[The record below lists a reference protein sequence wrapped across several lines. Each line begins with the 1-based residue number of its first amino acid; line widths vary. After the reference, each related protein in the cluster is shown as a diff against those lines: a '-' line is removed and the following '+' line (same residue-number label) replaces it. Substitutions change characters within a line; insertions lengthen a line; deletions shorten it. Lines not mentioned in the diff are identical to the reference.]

1 MMSGGKRA
9 HELDLVACS
18 LCGMV
23 CDGRYE
29 CETQRLHCPRC
40 GSALSVRKRHSHARS
55 AAYLIAALVLYIPA
69 NVYPV
74 MYTKMLGNEADSTI
88 IGGIMEFWKSGSW
101 DIALLIFLASVAV
114 PCTKFIALGYLLW
127 NRNTSENALVSKTR
141 LLKFVEGIGYWS
153 MLDVLV
159 VAIVAALIQF
169 QALGEAEPRLGIVF
183 FGSVVVLT
191 MLSALSFDGRLTWDR
206 TVDHG

>member
-1 MMSGGKRA
+1 MPNGVRA
-9 HELDLVACS
+9 HELDLVSCG

-23 CDGRYE
+23 CDGRSH
-29 CETQRLHCPRC
+29 CEIETLYCVRC
-40 GSALSVRKRHSHARS
+40 GSVLSVRKRNSHARS
-55 AAYLIAALVLYIPA
+55 TAYLVAALVLYIPA
-69 NVYPV
+69 NIFPV

-88 IGGIMEFWKSGSW
+88 IGGIVEFWESGSW

-114 PCTKFIALGYLLW
+114 PCTKFIAMGFLLW
-127 NRNTSENALVSKTR
+127 NGPATEHAMVSKTR

-169 QALGEAEPRLGIVF
+169 NALGVAEPRLGIVF

-191 MLSALSFDGRLTWDR
+191 MMSALSFDGRLTWDR
-206 TVDHG
+206 EVAHG

>member
-1 MMSGGKRA
+1 MTSGGKRA
-9 HELDLVACS
+9 HELDLVACH
-18 LCGMV
+18 LCEMV
-23 CDGRYE
+23 CEGRSE
-29 CETQRLHCPRC
+29 CETQRLDCPRC
-40 GSALSVRKRHSHARS
+40 GSTLRVRKRHAHARS
-55 AAYLIAALVLYIPA
+55 AAYLIAALALYIPA

-88 IGGIMEFWKSGSW
+88 IGGIAEFWESGSW
-101 DIALLIFLASVAV
+101 DIAILIFLASVAV

-127 NRNTSENALVSKTR
+127 NRNTSEHALVGKTR

-206 TVDHG
+206 KVDHD

>member
-1 MMSGGKRA
+1 MTNGMRA
-9 HELDLVACS
+9 QALDLMSCD

-23 CDGRYE
+23 CDGRAQSE
-29 CETQRLHCPRC
+29 VEVLFCPRC
-40 GSALSVRKRHSHARS
+40 GSPLQARKRSSHARS
-55 AAYLIAALVLYIPA
+55 TAYWIAALVLYVPA

-74 MYTKMLGNEADSTI
+74 MYTKMLGDEADSTI
-88 IGGIMEFWKSGSW
+88 VGGIMEFWKSGSW

-114 PCTKFIALGYLLW
+114 PCTKFFALGFLLF
-127 NRNTSENALVSKTR
+127 NRRSTERAMVGKTH
-141 LLKFVEGIGYWS
+141 LLKFVEAIGYWS

-169 QALGEAEPRLGIVF
+169 GALGAAEPRLGIVF
-183 FGSVVVLT
+183 FGAVVVLT

-206 TVDHG
+206 QVTHD

>member
-1 MMSGGKRA
+1 MTSGGVRA

-23 CDGRYE
+23 CDGRSR
-29 CETQRLHCPRC
+29 CETETLHCARC
-40 GSALSVRKRHSHARS
+40 GSVLYGRKHNSHARS

-88 IGGIMEFWKSGSW
+88 VGGIMEFWESGSW

-114 PCTKFIALGYLLW
+114 PCTKFITMGYLLW
-127 NRNTSENALVSKTR
+127 NRNASEHVMVSKTR

-206 TVDHG
+206 KVDHG

>member
-1 MMSGGKRA
+1 MTSGGVRA

-23 CDGRYE
+23 CDGRSR
-29 CETQRLHCPRC
+29 CETETLHCARC
-40 GSALSVRKRHSHARS
+40 GSVLYGRKRNSHARS
-55 AAYLIAALVLYIPA
+55 AAYLITALVLYIPA

-74 MYTKMLGNEADSTI
+74 MYTKMLGDEADSTI
-88 IGGIMEFWKSGSW
+88 IGGIMEFWESGSW

-114 PCTKFIALGYLLW
+114 PCTKFITMGYLLW
-127 NRNTSENALVSKTR
+127 NRNASEHVMVSKTR

-206 TVDHG
+206 KVDHG

>member
-1 MMSGGKRA
+1 MPSGMRA
-9 HELDLVACS
+9 HELDLVSCH

-23 CDGRYE
+23 CGGRSR
-29 CETQRLHCPRC
+29 CEVETLYCGRC
-40 GSALSVRKRHSHARS
+40 GSVLSVRKHNSYARS

-69 NVYPV
+69 NIYPV
-74 MYTKMLGNEADSTI
+74 MYTKMLGDEANSTI
-88 IGGIMEFWKSGSW
+88 IGGIMEFWESGSW

-114 PCTKFIALGYLLW
+114 PCTKFMAMGFLLW
-127 NRNTSENALVSKTR
+127 NGSTTEHAMVSKTR

-169 QALGEAEPRLGIVF
+169 NALGVAEPRLGIVF
-183 FGSVVVLT
+183 FGAVVVLT
-191 MLSALSFDGRLTWDR
+191 MMSALSLDGRLTWDR
-206 TVDHG
+206 KVDHG

>member
-1 MMSGGKRA
+1 MSSGVRA
-9 HELDLVACS
+9 GELDLVSCS

-23 CDGRYE
+23 CDGRSR
-29 CETQRLHCPRC
+29 CEIETLYCVRC
-40 GSALSVRKRHSHARS
+40 GSVLSIRKHNSHARS
-55 AAYLIAALVLYIPA
+55 AAYLVAALVLYIPA
-69 NVYPV
+69 NIYPV

-88 IGGIMEFWKSGSW
+88 IGGIIEFWESGSW

-114 PCTKFIALGYLLW
+114 PCTKFIAMGFLLL
-127 NRNTSENALVSKTR
+127 NGTTTEHAMISKTR

-169 QALGEAEPRLGIVF
+169 NALGVAEPRLGIVF

-191 MLSALSFDGRLTWDR
+191 MMSALSFDGRLTWDR
-206 TVDHG
+206 KVAHG

>member
-1 MMSGGKRA
+1 MSAGTRA

-18 LCGMV
+18 LCSLV
-23 CDGRYE
+23 CGGRCRCAAE
-29 CETQRLHCPRC
+29 PLHCPRC
-40 GSALSVRKRHSHARS
+40 GSVLHERKRNSHARS
-55 AAYLIAALVLYIPA
+55 AAYLIAAWVLYIPA

-88 IGGIMEFWKSGSW
+88 LGGIMEFWESGSW

-114 PCTKFIALGYLLW
+114 PCTKFIAMGYLLW
-127 NRNTSENALVSKTR
+127 SRNASEHALVSKTR

-191 MLSALSFDGRLTWDR
+191 MMSALSFDGRLTWDR
-206 TVDHG
+206 KVDHG

>member
-1 MMSGGKRA
+1 MYG
-9 HELDLVACS
+9 
-18 LCGMV
+18 
-23 CDGRYE
+23 
-29 CETQRLHCPRC
+29 
-40 GSALSVRKRHSHARS
+40 RKRNSYARS

-74 MYTKMLGNEADSTI
+74 MYTKMLGDEADSTI
-88 IGGIMEFWKSGSW
+88 IGGIMEFWESGSW

-114 PCTKFIALGYLLW
+114 PCTKFITMGYLLW
-127 NRNTSENALVSKTR
+127 NRNVSEHVMVSKTR

-206 TVDHG
+206 KVDHG

>member
-1 MMSGGKRA
+1 MSSGMRA
-9 HELDLVACS
+9 HELDLVSCG

-23 CDGRYE
+23 CDGRSY
-29 CETQRLHCPRC
+29 CEIETRHCVRC
-40 GSALSVRKRHSHARS
+40 GSVLSARKRHSHARAS
-55 AAYLIAALVLYIPA
+55 AYLIAALVMYIPA
-69 NVYPV
+69 NIYPV
-74 MYTKMLGNEADSTI
+74 MYTKMLGDEANSTI
-88 IGGIMEFWKSGSW
+88 IGGIMEFWQSGSW

-114 PCTKFIALGYLLW
+114 PCTKFIAMAFLLW
-127 NRNTSENALVSKTR
+127 NGSATEQAMVGKTR

-169 QALGEAEPRLGIVF
+169 KALGVAEPRLGVVF

-206 TVDHG
+206 KVAHG